1 MNSQSVLRGI
11 TRADAPEV
19 MRVRNSVKENRL
31 SDPSR
36 VPLELYYQY
45 TEDIG
50 RGWLI
55 EEEGVIRAF
64 SIANREP
71 DGRGSIWALFVEPG
85 FEGRGYGQAVMAKAM
100 EWLRAEGLKEL
111 WLCTEPGTRAEAFYL
126 AQGWQPG
133 GLKDWGD
140 REFTLSL

>member
-1 MNSQSVLRGI
+1 MKLRVI
-11 TRADAPEV
+11 EHADASEV

-36 VPLELYYQY
+36 VPLELYYSY
-45 TEDIG
+45 TEEIG

-55 EEEGVIRAF
+55 EEDGVIRAF

-85 FEGRGYGQAVMAKAM
+85 FEGRGYGQALM
-100 EWLRAEGLKEL
+100 EQALAWLRAEGLKEL
-111 WLCTEPGTRAEAFYL
+111 WLCTQPDSRADAFYRR
-126 AQGWQPG
+126 QGWQPG

-140 REFTLSL
+140 REFTLTL